1 MGRTMDFR
9 QKEVINVCDGRRLG
23 YICDVDIDFESGV
36 IKAIVVPGPGRF
48 LGLLGG
54 GEDIVIPWDSI
65 TKVGIDTILVE
76 LDEGGGRRKPRQI
89 REYESRG
96 RYS

>member
-54 GEDIVIPWDSI
+54 GEDIIIPWDNI

-76 LDEGGGRRKPRQI
+76 LNEGGSRKKPRQV

-96 RYS
+96 RYG